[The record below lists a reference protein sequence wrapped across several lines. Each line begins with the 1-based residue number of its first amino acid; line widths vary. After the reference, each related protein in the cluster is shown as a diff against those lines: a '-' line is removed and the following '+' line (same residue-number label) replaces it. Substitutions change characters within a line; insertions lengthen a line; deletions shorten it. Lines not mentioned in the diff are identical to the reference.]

1 MTKSPAHSQWAATSS
16 VFGANAFFIN
26 ACLAWRSDPGRDA
39 PRFFPPE
46 VVVQIKAVACE
57 LPSTLGLPLSRL
69 STADIVRE
77 VQRCGIVASISN
89 KTVWRWLNEDA
100 IRPWQHR
107 CWISPRD
114 PDFATKAGRIL
125 DLYARQWEGR
135 CLRSDEFVI
144 SADEKTSIQARIRK
158 HSSLATGPRQP
169 ARIEHEYSRGGSWAY
184 LAALDV
190 HQAKV
195 FGRCEPSTG
204 LDPFDRLVAQVMKEP
219 PYCDARR
226 VFWIL
231 DNGSSHR
238 GKGSIK
244 RLQAAYPQIVPVH
257 GPVYG
262 SWLNQ
267 IEIYFSIVQRKVLTP
282 NDFSSLQEVQDRLFC
297 FQAYYETIAKPFEWK
312 FTRADLDEM
321 MKKIKPDAIP
331 LRPAA

>member
-16 VFGANAFFIN
+16 VFGANASFIN

-107 CWISPRD
+107 CWIFPRG
-114 PDFATKAGRIL
+114 PDFASKAGRIL

-158 HSSLATGPRQP
+158 HSSLPTGPRPP
-169 ARIEHEYSRGGSWAY
+169 ASNMNI
-184 LAALDV
+184 
-190 HQAKV
+190 
-195 FGRCEPSTG
+195 
-204 LDPFDRLVAQVMKEP
+204 
-219 PYCDARR
+219 
-226 VFWIL
+226 
-231 DNGSSHR
+231 
-238 GKGSIK
+238 
-244 RLQAAYPQIVPVH
+244 
-257 GPVYG
+257 
-262 SWLNQ
+262 
-267 IEIYFSIVQRKVLTP
+267 
-282 NDFSSLQEVQDRLFC
+282 
-297 FQAYYETIAKPFEWK
+297 
-312 FTRADLDEM
+312 
-321 MKKIKPDAIP
+321 
-331 LRPAA
+331 PAAAPGPTWQHSMFTEQKYLGAASQALALIHSIAWRLRS